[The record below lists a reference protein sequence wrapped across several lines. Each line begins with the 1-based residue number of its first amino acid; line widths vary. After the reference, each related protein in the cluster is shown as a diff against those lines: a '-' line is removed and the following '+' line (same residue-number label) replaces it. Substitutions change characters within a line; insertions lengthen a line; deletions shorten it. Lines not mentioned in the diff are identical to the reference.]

1 MGMSHLNGPCAST
14 DHPGSLPNSP
24 CFAVPSKGE
33 SWEAMEQPS
42 GRLSAQG
49 PLSSNPGG
57 CLEKIARPCRPP
69 GASLRPET
77 GAAARKLCAQP
88 RGGESSMP
96 MKKTIGAIVAG
107 FVLLFAGR
115 YLLHSVLLKS
125 AYMQSSDVWRT
136 PEAMMHRMWAAQ
148 LANFIF
154 AVAAVL
160 IYVRGIEQKPWLGQ
174 GIRFGVLL
182 ALATAVPQSLIEY
195 FVYPIHH
202 ELALHWIIGEGGLAV
217 LLGVLIAAICQPK
230 PAGA

>member
-1 MGMSHLNGPCAST
+1 
-14 DHPGSLPNSP
+14 
-24 CFAVPSKGE
+24 
-33 SWEAMEQPS
+33 
-42 GRLSAQG
+42 
-49 PLSSNPGG
+49 
-57 CLEKIARPCRPP
+57 
-69 GASLRPET
+69 
-77 GAAARKLCAQP
+77 
-88 RGGESSMP
+88 MP

-136 PEAMMHRMWAAQ
+136 QEAMMHRMWAAQ
-148 LANFIF
+148 LANLIL

-174 GIRFGVLL
+174 GIRFGILL

-217 LLGVLIAAICQPK
+217 LLGVLIAAICQPN